1 MAQLRMNI
9 TINIQFSANVL
20 LLTMFVL
27 FTYSCTKENEAT
39 GARIYEGERIPMS
52 IKMGA
57 RNTTADD
64 DEVIKSVRAIVFN
77 DKNELVYNDV
87 SDASINVDNIYIA
100 PIRAA
105 RGYNNIYIICN
116 ETPELTEK
124 LAAITLENEIEKV
137 TFSAI
142 GIVAPPPMYGN
153 VSRAYVESRS
163 DGTNATVTINNVT
176 TTELPIEVNRMV
188 SRISFTAIKNITNE
202 DEDFKVTK
210 LNVKV
215 CRMPVATTIGEGQ
228 AYTENVWSDDLTISG
243 TGELDYNGT
252 YTINGNNYTIPDNI
266 DFITIPTTY
275 IPEHILSDPQ
285 NASQATY
292 LKIDAQCVLKN
303 GSTQVLN
310 CIYLLNIGQEP
321 PKNHNLTRNNHY
333 RIYATITGMGAMGLY
348 AEIVAMEEHDITIN
362 WKPIDGLVIV
372 SDKAADYD
380 AVADTSRNVNIWN
393 DFSVY
398 SGILKA
404 YHSGTGYKDILFK
417 YGSLIAISSP
427 DANTEFTPPTN
438 ATILNDVLWYPGS
451 YAPLNITEWADIPYL
466 ETDKIPTDNTIVQAA
481 GKGDPCKLAGLSESQ
496 IKTLGIVDNK
506 QWRMAT
512 PAENLILKTAAENES
527 NSQGYPS
534 FHWLFSPHNR
544 YRDTNGI
551 SQGDRSN
558 GWYWDNN
565 ATVFHFSGE
574 EPQNAEIQENMDRQN
589 AYMIRCVRN
598 EMIKIQLEVGIISS
612 PTYQGTETSGNAYFG
627 IISNIPYW
635 TATLVTEGAYVGST
649 TEFDDFSFVAGETI
663 HTTHGGNTQ
672 NIPIYVKRKE
682 STSPRSF
689 RVKVEGIGLEGK
701 TVNKIL
707 TVSQSG
713 YDLRA
718 KTGLSSMG
726 NIPQEGGSYTTTINL
741 TPTDVTIS
749 SGKLYLQI
757 TYGGVIRCK
766 STEVHTEPNKYSYDV
781 TITIPENNSPSIVE
795 LIGNIYLEYE
805 NNYTVSLGSP
815 IIKQNGTISSDNEN

>member
-20 LLTMFVL
+20 LLTIFAL
-27 FTYSCTKENEAT
+27 FAYSCTKENETT
-39 GARIYEGERIPMS
+39 GARIYEGEKIPMS
-52 IKMGA
+52 IKMGT

-202 DEDFKVTK
+202 DEDFKVTR

-228 AYTENVWSDDLTISG
+228 AYSENVWSDDLTISG
-243 TGELDYNGT
+243 TGELDNNGT

-404 YHSGTGYKDILFK
+404 YHSETGYKDVLFK
-417 YGSLIAISSP
+417 YGSLIAVHSAP
-427 DANTEFTPPTN
+427 TTEDGANFAPPADAET
-438 ATILNDVLWYPGS
+438 LNDILWYPS
-451 YAPLNITEWADIPYL
+451 LYNPLIIKRWSDVPYL
-466 ETDKIPTDNTIVQAA
+466 TDGEISTDNTSEQVKQ
-481 GKGDPCKLAGLSESQ
+481 GLGDPCKLAGLSETQ
-496 IKTLGIVDNK
+496 IRDMGIIDNG
-506 QWRMAT
+506 QWHMAT
-512 PAENLILKTAAENES
+512 PEEYNHIIAASNNETS
-527 NSQGYPS
+527 SYGYFS
-534 FHWLFSPHNR
+534 YHWLLLPHNR
-544 YRDTNGI
+544 YRDESGVSCGNGK
-551 SQGDRSN
+551 
-558 GWYWDNN
+558 
-565 ATVFHFSGE
+565 
-574 EPQNAEIQENMDRQN
+574 DRQN
-589 AYMIRCVRN
+589 GYMVRCVRN
-598 EMIKIQLEVGIISS
+598 EIPESRIGVGIIVS
-612 PTYQGTETSGNAYFG
+612 PSYQGTEASGNSYFG
-627 IISNIPYW
+627 ISSNIPYW
-635 TATLVTEGAYVGST
+635 TATLVTSGSDMGT
-649 TEFDDFSFVAGETI
+649 ATPEDFSFELGDNTV
-663 HTTHGGNTQ
+663 HTTHGSNTQ
-672 NIPIYVKRKE
+672 NIHVYVKRKE
-682 STSPRSF
+682 STSSRSF
-689 RVKVEGIGLEGK
+689 RVRVEGTGLDGQTK
-701 TVNKIL
+701 STLL
-707 TVSQSG
+707 TIAQAGYQLRASSELSTMGVLPQKG
-713 YDLRA
+713 GTYDL
-718 KTGLSSMG
+718 
-726 NIPQEGGSYTTTINL
+726 NINL
-741 TPTDVTIS
+741 SPTDVPIPA
-749 SGKLYLQI
+749 GKLYVQVVYNGGQI
-757 TYGGVIRCK
+757 SISDKVETV
-766 STEVHTEPNKYSYDV
+766 SNTYSYPIS
-781 TITIPENNSPSIVE
+781 ITIPANESPS
-795 LIGNIYLEYE
+795 LIGLTAYIILMRNAGADITLS
-805 NNYTVSLGSP
+805 SLS
-815 IIKQNGTISSDNEN
+815 INQNGTK

>member
-20 LLTMFVL
+20 LLTIFAL
-27 FTYSCTKENEAT
+27 FAYSCTKENETT

-52 IKMGA
+52 IKMGT

-228 AYTENVWSDDLTISG
+228 AYTENVWFTISG
-243 TGELDYNGT
+243 TGELDNNGT

-266 DFITIPTTY
+266 DFITIPITY
-275 IPEHILSDPQ
+275 IPEHLLSEPQ

-466 ETDKIPTDNTIVQAA
+466 ETDKIPTDNTIVQVAA

-598 EMIKIQLEVGIISS
+598 EMIKSQLEVGIISS

-805 NNYTVSLGSP
+805 NNLTVPLGSP
-815 IIKQNGTISSDNEN
+815 TIKQNGTISSNNEN

>member
-9 TINIQFSANVL
+9 IINIKFSANVL
-20 LLTMFVL
+20 PLTIFAL
-27 FTYSCTKENEAT
+27 FAYSCTKENETT
-39 GARIYEGERIPMS
+39 GARIYEGEKIPMS

-243 TGELDYNGT
+243 TSELDNNGT

-266 DFITIPTTY
+266 DFITIPITY
-275 IPEHILSDPQ
+275 IPEHILSEPQ

-404 YHSGTGYKDILFK
+404 YHSETGYKDVLFK
-417 YGSLIAISSP
+417 YGSLIAVHSAP
-427 DANTEFTPPTN
+427 TTEDGANFAPPADAET
-438 ATILNDVLWYPGS
+438 LNDILWYPS
-451 YAPLNITEWADIPYL
+451 LYNPLIIKRWSDVPYL
-466 ETDKIPTDNTIVQAA
+466 TDGEISTDNTSEQVKQ
-481 GKGDPCKLAGLSESQ
+481 GLGDPCKLAGLSETQ
-496 IKTLGIVDNK
+496 IRDMGIIDNG
-506 QWRMAT
+506 QWHMAT
-512 PAENLILKTAAENES
+512 PEEYNHIIAASNNETS
-527 NSQGYPS
+527 SYGYFS
-534 FHWLFSPHNR
+534 YHWLLLPHNR
-544 YRDTNGI
+544 YRDESGVSCGNGTT
-551 SQGDRSN
+551 GC
-558 GWYWDNN
+558 YWANN
-565 ATVFHFSGE
+565 ASIFDFSGT
-574 EPQNAEIQENMDRQN
+574 PMVTASLQSGKDRQN
-589 AYMIRCVRN
+589 GYMVRCVRN
-598 EMIKIQLEVGIISS
+598 EIPESRIGVGIIVS
-612 PTYQGTETSGNAYFG
+612 PSYQGTEASGNSYFG
-627 IISNIPYW
+627 ISSNIPYW
-635 TATLVTEGAYVGST
+635 TATLVTSGSDMGT
-649 TEFDDFSFVAGETI
+649 ATPEDFSFEPGDNTV
-663 HTTHGGNTQ
+663 HTTHGSNTQ
-672 NIPIYVKRKE
+672 NIHVYVKRKE
-682 STSPRSF
+682 STSSRSF
-689 RVKVEGIGLEGK
+689 RVRVEGTGLDGQTK
-701 TVNKIL
+701 STLL
-707 TVSQSG
+707 TIAQAGYQLRASSELSTMGVLPQKG
-713 YDLRA
+713 GTYDL
-718 KTGLSSMG
+718 
-726 NIPQEGGSYTTTINL
+726 NINL
-741 TPTDVTIS
+741 SPTDVPIPA
-749 SGKLYLQI
+749 GKLYVQVVYNGGQI
-757 TYGGVIRCK
+757 SISDKVETV
-766 STEVHTEPNKYSYDV
+766 SNTYSYPIS
-781 TITIPENNSPSIVE
+781 ITIPANESPS
-795 LIGNIYLEYE
+795 LIGLTAYIILMRNAGADITLS
-805 NNYTVSLGSP
+805 SLS
-815 IIKQNGTISSDNEN
+815 INQNGTK

>member
-20 LLTMFVL
+20 LLTIFAL
-27 FTYSCTKENEAT
+27 FAYSCTKENET
-39 GARIYEGERIPMS
+39 IGARIYEGEKIPMS

-228 AYTENVWSDDLTISG
+228 AYTENVFTISG
-243 TGELDYNGT
+243 TGELDNNGT

-266 DFITIPTTY
+266 DFITIPITY
-275 IPEHILSDPQ
+275 IPEHLLSEPQ

-466 ETDKIPTDNTIVQAA
+466 ETDKIPTDNTIVQVAA

-598 EMIKIQLEVGIISS
+598 EMIKSQLEVGIISS

-635 TATLVTEGAYVGST
+635 TATLITEGAYVGST

-805 NNYTVSLGSP
+805 NNLTVPLGSP
-815 IIKQNGTISSDNEN
+815 TIKQNGTISSNNEN

>member
-1 MAQLRMNI
+1 
-9 TINIQFSANVL
+9 
-20 LLTMFVL
+20 
-27 FTYSCTKENEAT
+27 
-39 GARIYEGERIPMS
+39 
-52 IKMGA
+52 
-57 RNTTADD
+57 
-64 DEVIKSVRAIVFN
+64 
-77 DKNELVYNDV
+77 
-87 SDASINVDNIYIA
+87 
-100 PIRAA
+100 
-105 RGYNNIYIICN
+105 
-116 ETPELTEK
+116 
-124 LAAITLENEIEKV
+124 
-137 TFSAI
+137 
-142 GIVAPPPMYGN
+142 
-153 VSRAYVESRS
+153 
-163 DGTNATVTINNVT
+163 
-176 TTELPIEVNRMV
+176 
-188 SRISFTAIKNITNE
+188 
-202 DEDFKVTK
+202 
-210 LNVKV
+210 
-215 CRMPVATTIGEGQ
+215 
-228 AYTENVWSDDLTISG
+228 
-243 TGELDYNGT
+243 
-252 YTINGNNYTIPDNI
+252 
-266 DFITIPTTY
+266 
-275 IPEHILSDPQ
+275 
-285 NASQATY
+285 
-292 LKIDAQCVLKN
+292 
-303 GSTQVLN
+303 
-310 CIYLLNIGQEP
+310 
-321 PKNHNLTRNNHY
+321 
-333 RIYATITGMGAMGLY
+333 
-348 AEIVAMEEHDITIN
+348 MEEHDITIN

-466 ETDKIPTDNTIVQAA
+466 ETDKIPTDNTIVQVAA